1 MAWKLACPPAG
12 IELNPWSKGGKG
24 KCVID
29 FIALAVH
36 LAGSRGHYMIF
47 DVILYYIILYFKLYY
62 THRDT
67 YTLTSHFNRN
77 ICT

>member
-47 DVILYYIILYFKLYY
+47 DIILYYIKF
-62 THRDT
+62 
-67 YTLTSHFNRN
+67 
-77 ICT
+77 